1 MAYERILPFVVVAT
15 FVVIVGVGT
24 IAGQSAPDCSAVS
37 YEGSGTS
44 DNPYEV
50 SNVDELQC
58 IEEQGI
64 DAHYHQTDDIDA
76 SATED
81 WNPEDEFTESTFGAF
96 FFQEGDTYNLSRTPV
111 DEIITSEAEVEL
123 IDSEEGT
130 LELKENLTTFGTQA
144 NVGVDSLSSEG
155 VQPMS
160 EDDEFPVV
168 NITYRSQNEFE
179 TGFEPIGAEENGVVV
194 KEFSGEYD
202 GDGHTVEGLS
212 IDRVTDTGVG
222 LFSSVEDGEVRN
234 VLVQDAVVSGDIS
247 IGAIAGVNKGKVYG
261 SVVSGKIEGGE
272 EDAPLGEGPIITGGV
287 IGENEGIVDNV
298 SSHAAVGVGATAGG
312 LVGENTGEVI
322 DSEASG
328 DVKASRFTEGGGL
341 VGNNSGTIERS
352 EARGDV
358 SGGQGA
364 RAGGLVGENEG
375 VINEST
381 ASGNVS
387 TVGEGITVDYAG
399 GLVGSDSGGEI
410 TNSYASGNVSGDS
423 RVGGLVGEMGA
434 ADGGVSILSKSYASS
449 DVDEDADEFGGIVAE
464 LGFGLQ
470 DNETEIIVEESYW
483 EGEATGVEQAVGDDD
498 PGLRGETE
506 VIDVGGLDTSVMQ
519 GVSAESAM
527 SAFDFTS
534 TWETVPGDYPIL
546 AWETGDESGDGDSG
560 EFTSPTDGVSDK
572 LWTEVTG
579 DGTLTL
585 GDLGTAIQEYQGN
598 GQVNGVDISLG
609 DLGSL
614 IQEYQG

>member
-1 MAYERILPFVVVAT
+1 
-15 FVVIVGVGT
+15 
-24 IAGQSAPDCSAVS
+24 
-37 YEGSGTS
+37 
-44 DNPYEV
+44 
-50 SNVDELQC
+50 
-58 IEEQGI
+58 
-64 DAHYHQTDDIDA
+64 
-76 SATED
+76 
-81 WNPEDEFTESTFGAF
+81 
-96 FFQEGDTYNLSRTPV
+96 
-111 DEIITSEAEVEL
+111 
-123 IDSEEGT
+123 
-130 LELKENLTTFGTQA
+130 
-144 NVGVDSLSSEG
+144 
-155 VQPMS
+155 MS

-202 GDGHTVEGLS
+202 GDGHTIEGLS

-234 VLVQDAVVSGDIS
+234 VLVQDAVVSGDIY

-298 SSHAAVGVGATAGG
+298 SSQASVGVGTTTGG
-312 LVGENTGEVI
+312 LVGENTGEVM

-364 RAGGLVGENEG
+364 RAGGLVGDNEG

-434 ADGGVSILSKSYASS
+434 PDGGVSILSKSYASG
-449 DVDEDADEFGGIVAE
+449 DVDEDADEFGGLVAE

-483 EGEATGVEQAVGDDD
+483 DVEATGVEQAVGDDD
-498 PGLRGETE
+498 PGLRGKTK
-506 VIDVGGLDTSVMQ
+506 VIDVGGLDTPVMQ
-519 GVSAESAM
+519 GMSSENAM
-527 SAFDFTS
+527 SAFDFND
-534 TWETVPGDYPIL
+534 TWKADSDDYPVL
-546 AWETGDESGDGDSG
+546 AWEPGDSDGDG
-560 EFTSPTDGVSDK
+560 SD
-572 LWTEVTG
+572 EDG
-579 DGTLTL
+579 DGSLSPDNPF
-585 GDLGTAIQEYQGN
+585 GDSSNNPVDRDTVIGRIVEWNLDENNEIDGTEYTRGEIIN
-598 GQVNGVDISLG
+598 YIVEWNLA
-609 DLGSL
+609 
-614 IQEYQG
+614 